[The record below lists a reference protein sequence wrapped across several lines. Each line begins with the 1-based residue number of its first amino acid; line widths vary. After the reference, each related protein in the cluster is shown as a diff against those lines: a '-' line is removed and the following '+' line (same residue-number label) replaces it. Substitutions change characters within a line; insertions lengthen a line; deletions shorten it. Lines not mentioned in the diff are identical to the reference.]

1 MRRTIVLLATVVLVL
16 AGCGSDGG
24 LPRLSVD
31 GRTSTSV
38 LRLADGAGVSL
49 LDTDAAEV
57 TTWIRGGVRSRDW
70 VFQSRLTAA
79 GTSVDAV
86 SPLGEV
92 AWSADLDGDV
102 AARVASSDGSLVAL
116 LPYGDAHVDPYHP
129 EGRTSTELTVLA
141 TDGSG
146 ERTYDLDGNFE
157 PEAFSTSGTSLF
169 VIEYVPPEAPDRY
182 RVRKLDLDSGEIGP
196 VYSVDGH
203 LQESMRGTARVQA
216 MSADGSRLYTLYT
229 TDAGGVHGE
238 ATAFVH
244 VLDLDEEWAHCVDL
258 PAPIG
263 SSPEQLLA
271 IAADP
276 AGGRVLVVDL
286 FAGVAEVDA
295 AELRVTNSALSPVG
309 SGDPGRAFAVVDR
322 HGSLVVAQGDD
333 IQVFD
338 ANLAPIAYAVAPTI
352 TVGLHL
358 DPVDS
363 RVWLVGADAVYALD
377 PSTGVVE
384 QSVALPDEVPEPDVP
399 SAVDMAPIQ
408 CAC

>member
-1 MRRTIVLLATVVLVL
+1 MRRTIVLLVAVVL
-16 AGCGSDGG
+16 AGCGSEAS

-31 GRTSTSV
+31 GQTSTSV

-79 GTSVDAV
+79 GTSVSAV
-86 SPLGEV
+86 SPRGEV

-102 AARVASSDGSLVAL
+102 SARVASSDGSLVAL
-116 LPYGDAHVDPYHP
+116 LPYDDAHVDPYHP
-129 EGRTSTELTVLA
+129 EGRAATELTVLA

-157 PEAFSTSGTSLF
+157 PEAFSTSGRSLF
-169 VIEYVPPEAPDRY
+169 VIEYVPPDAPDRY

-196 VYSVDGH
+196 VFSVDGH

-229 TDAGGVHGE
+229 TDDPTAHTG

-244 VLDLDEEWAHCVDL
+244 VLDLNEEWAHCVDL

-263 SSPEQLLA
+263 SSPESLLA

-276 AGGRVLVVDL
+276 DGSRVVVVDAM
-286 FAGVAEVDA
+286 AGIAEVDA
-295 AELRVTNSALSPVG
+295 AELRVTDTSYDVLG
-309 SGDPGRAFAVVDR
+309 SDDAGRAFAVIDR
-322 HGSLVVAQGDD
+322 TGRLVAVQGDD
-333 IQVFD
+333 IQVVD
-338 ANLAPIAYAVAPTI
+338 ADLETITYQTAPTVA
-352 TVGLHL
+352 VGLHL
-358 DPVDS
+358 DPTDD
-363 RVWLVGADAVYALD
+363 RVWLVGSEVVYAID
-377 PSTGVVE
+377 PVTGIRE
-384 QSVALPDEVPEPDVP
+384 QSVTLPDEVPTPDMPMVE
-399 SAVDMAPIQ
+399 VTPIQ

>member
-1 MRRTIVLLATVVLVL
+1 MRRTIVLLVAVVL
-16 AGCGSDGG
+16 AGCGSEAS

-31 GRTSTSV
+31 GQTSTSV

-79 GTSVDAV
+79 GTSVSAV
-86 SPLGEV
+86 SPRGEV

-102 AARVASSDGSLVAL
+102 SARVASSDGSLVAL
-116 LPYGDAHVDPYHP
+116 LPYDDAHVDPYHP
-129 EGRTSTELTVLA
+129 EGRAATE
-141 TDGSG
+141 
-146 ERTYDLDGNFE
+146 
-157 PEAFSTSGTSLF
+157 
-169 VIEYVPPEAPDRY
+169 IAP
-182 RVRKLDLDSGEIGP
+182 VF
-196 VYSVDGH
+196 SVDGH

-229 TDAGGVHGE
+229 TDDPTAHTG

-244 VLDLDEEWAHCVDL
+244 VLDLNEEWAHCVDL

-352 TVGLHL
+352 AVGLHL

-363 RVWLVGADAVYALD
+363 RVWLVGADAVYAVD
-377 PSTGVVE
+377 PATGVVE